1 MNVSRSHIWR
11 RRTCA
16 GALASVLTLSGL
28 TLANATPASADPT
41 AAPET
46 LKTDPTDTL
55 GPRDLEL
62 LAEAKSRDEA
72 RVTLLIA
79 ADRGRSAS
87 VVTGLRKL
95 GGVVAKRAD
104 EVGYLR
110 ASVPTSAVP
119 AAASLPGITAVDLD
133 DTIKMPDPEPTPTPA
148 QARARAQARAAVA
161 GPGADTPAR
170 NPYMPTHEIGA
181 VDFKAAH
188 PSWDGRGVTIG
199 IMDTGVDLDHPA
211 LQTTS
216 TGERKIVDWFTATDP
231 LFDGDATW
239 RIMRDEVTGP
249 SFSYAGATWT
259 APAGTYRINRFSESI
274 TGGSEPGG
282 DVNRDG
288 DTTDQFG
295 ILYDP
300 TSHDIRVDVNQN
312 RDFTD
317 DAVMRPYA
325 QRYDVG
331 HFGTD
336 KPETPVREQTP
347 FVVEFREDVDTTPAG
362 LPGAYDFVNIGLVE
376 DAHGSHVAG
385 ITAANDMFGNRDLD
399 GGAPGAKL
407 VSGRACTWG
416 GGCTFAALTDG
427 IVEMVINR
435 DVDVINVSIG
445 GLGPLN
451 DGSDLRAELYGR
463 IINELGVQLVFS
475 AGNSGPGVN
484 TIGDPSTVTDIVS
497 VAAGIS
503 QESYL
508 ANYGSETRT
517 PYQLL
522 YFSSRGPREDGGFKP
537 NITAPGS
544 AISTTPLWLP
554 GNPVPEA
561 GYPLPPG
568 YQMINGTSMSAP
580 QVTGGLALLLS
591 AAKAN
596 RKLVTTAAL
605 RRAIYSSAS
614 WIDGVPAHGQ
624 GNGQLDVPA
633 AWQLL
638 AGAAIETR
646 GYTVDAPVCTPLSDL
661 LATPDRGTGIY
672 NRCAIG
678 DGGQRPGVVKT
689 YKVKLTRT
697 SGPKGTVRHA
707 LRLVGDAGRVFR
719 KVPKHVDL
727 PLGRTV
733 AFTVEAKAGV
743 GVHSAI
749 IEVDDPA
756 TPAVDFEFMN
766 AVTIAEVPKK
776 KDFSFS
782 AGGNVDRNLFRT
794 YFVTVPEGAGS
805 LQVNLS
811 GIAPGSQTRF
821 IAINPW
827 GIPMDS
833 TASTAC
839 FTNFS
844 DAAACKPEERS
855 YDNPIPGIWE
865 IEVESRRTSP
875 LLGNPYQLQ
884 ARIQGV
890 EVDPAVTELPSVVAG
905 EPTPV
910 SWEVSNFFGPVVV
923 TGTGGPLGST
933 LANRPSIGHHETL
946 VYEVTVP
953 AGASRFDVAIG
964 NTSDVSADLDLY
976 VYKDGVRVA
985 YDADGDSEESVS
997 LTNPAAGTYEIEID
1011 GYSVPA
1017 GSTEF
1022 DYRDVYFSAAL
1033 GNLSVPAN
1041 YDALPYRGA
1050 TTITGSVTAREV
1062 PPAGRQLSGELR
1074 VVTVEGAVVGTALVT
1089 IGEVN

>member
-1 MNVSRSHIWR
+1 MNVSRSRAWR
-11 RRTCA
+11 RRTSA
-16 GALASVLTLSGL
+16 GVLASVVVLSGL
-28 TLANATPASADPT
+28 TLATGATPASADPT

-46 LKTDPTDTL
+46 LKAGPTDTL

-62 LAEAKSRDEA
+62 LAEAKSRKEP

-79 ADRGRSAS
+79 ADKGRSAT
-87 VVTGLRKL
+87 VVAGLRKL
-95 GGVVAKRAD
+95 GGIIAKRAD
-104 EVGYLR
+104 QVGYVR

-119 AAASLPGITAVDLD
+119 AAAALPGVTAVDLD
-133 DTIKMPDPEPTPTPA
+133 DKVKLPKPEPTPTPA
-148 QARARAQARAAVA
+148 RAQARAKAAVT

-181 VDFKAAH
+181 VDFTAAH

-199 IMDTGVDLDHPA
+199 IMDTGVDLDHPS

-231 LFDGDATW
+231 IFDGDGTW
-239 RIMRDEVTGP
+239 RIMRDQVTGP

-259 APAGTYRINRFSESI
+259 APAGTYRINRFAESI
-274 TGGSEPGG
+274 TAGSAPAG
-282 DVNRDG
+282 DINRDG
-288 DTTDQFG
+288 DTADLFG

-300 TSHDIRVDVNQN
+300 ASHDIRVDANGN

-317 DAVMRPYA
+317 DPVMRPYA
-325 QRYDVG
+325 ERYDVG

-336 KPETPVREQTP
+336 KPDTPVRDQTP

-362 LPGAYDFVNIGLVE
+362 LPGAYDFVNIGVVE

-385 ITAANDMFGNRDLD
+385 ITAANDMFGNANLD

-407 VSGRACTWG
+407 VSARACTWG

-427 IVEMVINR
+427 MVELVVNR
-435 DVDVINVSIG
+435 DVDVVNISIG
-445 GLGPLN
+445 GLGSMN
-451 DGSDLRAELYGR
+451 DGSDLRAELYNR
-463 IINELGVQLVFS
+463 IVNELGVQLVFS
-475 AGNSGPGVN
+475 AGNDGPGIN
-484 TIGDPSTVTDIVS
+484 TIGDPSTVSNIVS

-503 QESYL
+503 QETYL

-554 GNPVPEA
+554 GNPVAEA

-580 QVTGGLALLLS
+580 QVTGGIALLLS

-624 GNGQLDVPA
+624 GNGQLNVPA

-638 AGAAIETR
+638 AGAALETR
-646 GYTVDAPVCTPLSDL
+646 GYTVDAPVCTPLAGL
-661 LATPDRGTGIY
+661 LATPYRGTGIY
-672 NRCAIG
+672 NRCAVG
-678 DGGQRPGVVKT
+678 AGGQKPNAAKT
-689 YKVKLTRT
+689 YKVKVTRN
-697 SGPKGTVRHA
+697 SGPKGTVRHD
-707 LRLVGDAGRVFR
+707 LRLVGDTGNVFSNL
-719 KVPKHVDL
+719 PEHLDL
-727 PLGRTV
+727 PLGKTV
-733 AFTVEAKAGV
+733 TFSVEAKAGV
-743 GVHSAI
+743 GAHSAI
-749 IEVDDPA
+749 VEVDDPA

-766 AVTIAEVPKK
+766 VVTVAEVPKK
-776 KDFSFS
+776 KNFSFS

-805 LQVNLS
+805 LQVNLT

-827 GIPMDS
+827 GIPVDS
-833 TASTAC
+833 TVSTAC

-844 DAAACKPEERS
+844 DVAACKPDERS
-855 YDNPIPGIWE
+855 YDNPIPGVWE

-875 LLGNPYQLQ
+875 LLGNPYQIQ
-884 ARIQGV
+884 ARVQGV
-890 EVDPAVTELPSVVAG
+890 EVTPDETELLSVEAG

-910 SWEVSNFFGPVVV
+910 DWELTNQFGPVVV
-923 TGTGGPLGST
+923 TGSGGPLGST
-933 LANRPSIGHHETL
+933 VEARPSIGHHEVLT
-946 VYEVTVP
+946 YEVAVP
-953 AGASRFDVAIG
+953 AGASRLDVAIG
-964 NTSDVSADLDLY
+964 NTSDPGADLDLY

-985 YDADGDSEESVS
+985 FDADGDSEESVS
-997 LTNPAAGTYEIEID
+997 LANPAAGTYEIEVD

-1017 GSTEF
+1017 GTTQL
-1022 DYRDVYFSAAL
+1022 DYRDVFFSPAL
-1033 GNLSVPAN
+1033 GTLSVPAN
-1041 YDALPYRGA
+1041 YESLAYQDT
-1050 TTITGSVTAREV
+1050 TTITGSVTALTV
-1062 PPAGRQLSGELR
+1062 PAAGRQLSGQMQ
-1074 VVTVEGAVVGTALVT
+1074 VVTVDGAVIGNALVKVDA
-1089 IGEVN
+1089 VN

>member
-1 MNVSRSHIWR
+1 MSRSHTWR

-62 LAEAKSRDEA
+62 LAEAKSRAEA

-79 ADRGRSAS
+79 AERGRSAS

-95 GGVVAKRAD
+95 GGAVAKRAD

-119 AAASLPGITAVDLD
+119 AAATLPGVAAVDLD
-133 DTIKMPDPEPTPTPA
+133 DKIRMPDPEPTPTPA
-148 QARARAQARAAVA
+148 QAKARAQARAAVA

-249 SFSYAGATWT
+249 SFGYAGATWT
-259 APAGTYRINRFSESI
+259 APAGTYRINRFSEAI
-274 TGGSEPGG
+274 TAGSEPGG

-288 DTTDQFG
+288 DTSDQFG

-312 RDFTD
+312 QDFTD

-399 GGAPGAKL
+399 GGAPGATL

-435 DVDVINVSIG
+435 DVDVVNVSIG

-475 AGNSGPGVN
+475 AGNSGPGIN

-503 QESYL
+503 QETYL

-568 YQMINGTSMSAP
+568 YQMLNGTSMSAP

-605 RRAIYSSAS
+605 RRAVYSSAS
-614 WIDGVPAHGQ
+614 WIAGVPAHGQ

-733 AFTVEAKAGV
+733 SFTVEAKAGV

-782 AGGNVDRNLFRT
+782 AGGTVDRNLFRT

-821 IAINPW
+821 IAVNPW

-855 YDNPIPGIWE
+855 YDNPIPGVWE

-890 EVDPAVTELPSVVAG
+890 EVEPAVVELPSVVAG

-910 SWEVSNFFGPVVV
+910 TWEVSNSFGPVVV
-923 TGTGGPLGST
+923 TGSGGPLGST
-933 LANRPSIGHHETL
+933 SASRPSIGHHETL

-1022 DYRDVYFSAAL
+1022 DYRDVYFSPAL

-1050 TTITGSVTAREV
+1050 TTITGSVTAQEV

-1089 IGEVN
+1089 IGEVD

>member
-1 MNVSRSHIWR
+1 MNVSRSRTWR
-11 RRTCA
+11 RRTSA
-16 GALASVLTLSGL
+16 GVLASVVALSGL
-28 TLANATPASADPT
+28 TLANGATPASADPT

-62 LAEAKSRDEA
+62 LTEAKSRRES

-79 ADRGRSAS
+79 ADKGRSGS
-87 VVTGLRKL
+87 VVTGLRGL
-95 GGVVAKRAD
+95 GGTIAKRAD

-119 AAASLPGITAVDLD
+119 AAASLPGVAAVDLD
-133 DTIKMPDPEPTPTPA
+133 DKVKLPEPEPTPTPA
-148 QARARAQARAAVA
+148 RAQARAKAA
-161 GPGADTPAR
+161 ATGPGADTPAD
-170 NPYMPTHEIGA
+170 NPYMPTAEIGA

-199 IMDTGVDLDHPA
+199 VMDTGVDLDHPA

-231 LFDGDATW
+231 IFDGDNTW
-239 RIMRDEVTGP
+239 RIMRDQVTGP
-249 SFSYAGATWT
+249 TFSYAGATWT
-259 APAGTYRINRFSESI
+259 APAGTYRINRFAESI
-274 TGGSEPGG
+274 TAGSAPGG

-288 DTTDQFG
+288 DTTDLYG

-300 TSHDIRVDVNQN
+300 ATNDVRVDANLN

-317 DAVMRPYA
+317 DPVMRPYG

-336 KPETPVREQTP
+336 KPETAVRDQTP

-362 LPGAYDFVNIGLVE
+362 LPGAYDFVNIGIVE

-385 ITAANDMFGNRDLD
+385 ITAANDMFGNANLD

-407 VSGRACTWG
+407 VSARACSWG

-427 IVEMVINR
+427 MVELVVNR
-435 DVDVINVSIG
+435 DVDVVNISIG
-445 GLGPLN
+445 GLGPMN
-451 DGSDLRAELYGR
+451 DGSDLRAELYHR
-463 IINELGVQLVFS
+463 IVNELGVQLVFS
-475 AGNSGPGVN
+475 AGNSGPGIN

-503 QESYL
+503 QETYL

-537 NITAPGS
+537 NITAPGA
-544 AISTTPLWLP
+544 AISTTPLWQP
-554 GNPVPEA
+554 GSPVAEA

-624 GNGQLDVPA
+624 GNGQLNVPG

-638 AGAAIETR
+638 AGAALETR
-646 GYTVDAPVCTPLSDL
+646 GYTVDAPVCTPLANL
-661 LATPDRGTGIY
+661 LATPYRGTGIY
-672 NRCAIG
+672 NRCAVAS
-678 DGGQRPGVVKT
+678 GGQKPGVARTYRVK
-689 YKVKLTRT
+689 VTRN
-697 SGPKGTVRHA
+697 SGPKGTVRHD
-707 LRLVGDAGRVFR
+707 LRLVGNTGNVFGN
-719 KVPKHVDL
+719 VPKHLDL
-727 PLGRTV
+727 PLGKTV
-733 AFTVEAKAGV
+733 AFNVTATAGT

-749 IEVDDPA
+749 VEVDDPA

-766 AVTIAEVPKK
+766 AVTVAEVPKK
-776 KDFSFS
+776 KNFSFS
-782 AGGNVDRNLFRT
+782 AGGNVDRNLFKT

-805 LQVNLS
+805 LQVNLT
-811 GIAPGSQTRF
+811 GVAPGSQTRF
-821 IAINPW
+821 VAINPW
-827 GIPMDS
+827 GVPVDP
-833 TASTAC
+833 TVSTAC

-844 DAAACKPEERS
+844 DAAVCKPDERS
-855 YDNPIPGIWE
+855 YDNPIPGVWE

-875 LLGNPYQLQ
+875 LLGNPYQIQ
-884 ARIQGV
+884 ARVQGIQITPDETVLLNV
-890 EVDPAVTELPSVVAG
+890 EAG
-905 EPTPV
+905 KPTPV
-910 SWEVSNFFGPVVV
+910 TWDLTNDFGPVVV
-923 TGTGGPLGST
+923 TGSGGPLGST
-933 LANRPSIGHHETL
+933 LETRPSIAHHEVL
-946 VYEVTVP
+946 SYEVAVP
-953 AGASRFDVAIG
+953 AGASRLDVAIG
-964 NTSDVSADLDLY
+964 DTSDPGADLDLY

-997 LTNPAAGTYEIEID
+997 VADPAAGTYVIEVE

-1017 GSTEF
+1017 GTTQL
-1022 DYRDVYFSAAL
+1022 DYRDAFYSPAL
-1033 GNLSVPAN
+1033 GNLSAPAS
-1041 YDALPYRGA
+1041 YDSLAYQES
-1050 TTITGSVTAREV
+1050 TSITGSLTALSV
-1062 PPAGRQLSGELR
+1062 PATGRQLSGELK
-1074 VVTVEGAVVGTALVT
+1074 VVTVEGAVVASALVKVDA
-1089 IGEVN
+1089 VN